1 MDGISFLFG
10 ICVGIILAA
19 GGLIYL
25 AIMFSNGKKG

>member
-1 MDGISFLFG
+1 MDGMSFLFG

-25 AIMFSNGKKG
+25 AVKFSNGKKG